1 MNNIFPVIISI
12 PEKERALQGKD
23 LVASLSD
30 FARKGLLISAEKF
43 GAKLTGELLKDE
55 NGAPVPVNNVF
66 WSLSHKPEYA
76 AGVAAT
82 YPIGIDIEKIR
93 TYKEALKKKV
103 AHQNE
108 WDLGGS
114 KPSDALFFRYWTA
127 KESVLKAT
135 GQGLKGLSTCRI
147 LDIHDKNSMTIDSMN
162 RKWVVEHF
170 YFDDYVASIVKD
182 EYDIIWSVL

>member
-30 FARKGLLISAEKF
+30 FARKGLLISAEKS
-43 GAKLTGELLKDE
+43 GIKLTGKLLKDE

-93 TYKEALKKKV
+93 TYKEALKKKLPIKM
-103 AHQNE
+103 N
-108 WDLGGS
+108 GI
-114 KPSDALFFRYWTA
+114 SDAVNHQMPSF
-127 KESVLKAT
+127 SDT
-135 GQGLKGLSTCRI
+135 GQP
-147 LDIHDKNSMTIDSMN
+147 KNQC
-162 RKWVVEHF
+162 
-170 YFDDYVASIVKD
+170 
-182 EYDIIWSVL
+182 